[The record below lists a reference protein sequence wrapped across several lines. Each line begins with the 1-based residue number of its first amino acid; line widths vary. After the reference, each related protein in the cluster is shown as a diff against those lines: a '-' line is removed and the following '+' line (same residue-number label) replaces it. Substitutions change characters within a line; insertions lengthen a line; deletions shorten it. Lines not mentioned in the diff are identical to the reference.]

1 MCMKSGVIY
10 LRNKNLEYSL
20 RNLLPDYKYNL
31 KFCYALD
38 DCFVN
43 AISRNECDFII
54 LSSEII
60 NNQYSLLNNLV
71 HSMNNTLFILI
82 TEFLDYSYLTNMLS
96 EPNFLLLIEDKIES
110 IDESILYALKMI
122 SKIGFLEN
130 KMKKVEKE
138 FAGRELILKA
148 KIKLIDEKGYTEAT
162 AHRFIID
169 FAMKNR
175 ISKERVAKLIL
186 EGVIA

>member
-1 MCMKSGVIY
+1 MKSGVIY

-38 DCFVN
+38 DYFVS
-43 AISRNECDFII
+43 AISRNEYDFII

-71 HSMNNTLFILI
+71 HTLNNTLVVLI
-82 TEFLDYSYLTNMLS
+82 TEFLDYRYLTNLLN
-96 EPNFLLLIEDKIES
+96 EPNFLLLLEDKIES

-122 SKIGFLEN
+122 SKLGVLEN
-130 KMKKVEKE
+130 KVKKIEKE
-138 FAGRELILKA
+138 YKDRELILKA
-148 KIKLIDEKGYTEAT
+148 KIKLIDELDYTEAI

-175 ISKERVAKLIL
+175 ISKEQVAKLIL